1 MCNNLPHFPVTTM
14 TNKSVNVILKYLRN
28 VLYCLMSFYLLFL
41 PSLSCKLVITVIV
54 INVYYTRVLKRKT
67 KFEQNIKIL
76 QMQATRK
83 NIWTVL
89 AFVCVF
95 HNIQGIVLIIFNR
108 VDM

>member
-14 TNKSVNVILKYLRN
+14 TNKSVNVILKYSRN
-28 VLYCLMSFYLLFL
+28 VVLYCLMSFYLLFL

-54 INVYYTRVLKRKT
+54 INVYYIRVLKCKT
-67 KFEQNIKIL
+67 KYEQNIEIL

-89 AFVCVF
+89 AFMCVF
-95 HNIQGIVLIIFNR
+95 H
-108 VDM
+108 